1 MLRPRQ
7 PYSLLLPLL
16 LLVLSA
22 CTTLGLEPAQS
33 LQDRVAYVTS
43 GADALVVTA
52 TNELA
57 AHSISSA
64 DAQYVSTAGRQL
76 SPLLAAVV
84 SDPDP
89 KSAEGR
95 LQLAESTL
103 KQLQA
108 YVASHQRKLTP

>member
-1 MLRPRQ
+1 MRPRNTA
-7 PYSLLLPLL
+7 YATFYAA
-16 LLVLSA
+16 LLVLLSA
-22 CTTLGLEPAQS
+22 CASLGLEPAQS

-57 AHSISSA
+57 AHTISSA

-76 SPLLAAVV
+76 SPLLAAVT

-95 LQLAESTL
+95 LELAENLL

-108 YVASHQRKLTP
+108 YVASHQKGKP

>member
-1 MLRPRQ
+1 MKARYAPF
-7 PYSLLLPLL
+7 YAAV
-16 LLVLSA
+16 LVLLTA
-22 CTTLGLEPAQS
+22 CASLGLEPPKS

-64 DAQYVSTAGRQL
+64 DAQYVSAAGRQL

-89 KSAEGR
+89 RSAEGR
-95 LQLAESTL
+95 LVLAENTL
-103 KQLQA
+103 KELQA
-108 YVASHQRKLTP
+108 YIASHQKRLTP